1 MQPAPGLLRCSAVA
15 VPRGLQYIGAIAQG
29 GVIVTLLLAGLL
41 LFIGV
46 HSLRLVADGWRT
58 RMIAR
63 VGLLPW
69 KAAYALLSLAGFVL
83 LVQGYADARASAVL
97 YDPPHFTR
105 YIAGLLMLISLVLV
119 AAAYVPRNHIKAA
132 LGHPML
138 AGVKLWA
145 FAHLL
150 SNGRL
155 SDVIL
160 FGVFLAWSITAY
172 LAARRRDRAAGTVY
186 PPGDELRTML
196 AVIAGVG
203 VWAALVS
210 GLHQVLIGVPPFV

>member
-1 MQPAPGLLRCSAVA
+1 MDWLILGL
-15 VPRGLQYIGAIAQG
+15 I
-29 GVIVTLLLAGLL
+29 
-41 LFIGV
+41 LFLIP
-46 HSLRLVADGWRT
+46 HSLRIVADGWRT

-63 VGLLPW
+63 VGLMPW
-69 KAAYALLSLAGFVL
+69 KGVYALLSLAGFVL
-83 LVQGYADARASAVL
+83 IVRGYADARASMVL

-105 YIAGLLMLISLVLV
+105 YVAGLLMLVSLVLA

-132 LGHPML
+132 LGHPLL
-138 AGVKLWA
+138 AGTKLWA

-160 FGVFLAWSITAY
+160 FGVFLAWSIAGF

-203 VWAALVS
+203 VWAVLVS
-210 GLHQVLIGVPPFV
+210 GLHQFLIGVPPFA